1 MSKLMN
7 SNQTIKKHRSKV
19 YSFPKRIYIKFFL
32 LMIIPKAKASIDG
45 ICQITRADLDH
56 PNKNRYQEK
65 KRQFFNQ
72 INGESDRA
80 TKEQNQGDKI
90 G

>member
-1 MSKLMN
+1 
-7 SNQTIKKHRSKV
+7 
-19 YSFPKRIYIKFFL
+19 
-32 LMIIPKAKASIDG
+32 MIIPKAKASIDG

-90 G
+90 GWTMQLKDTTQVSQSNPAKRKDKLKKKGKQWK